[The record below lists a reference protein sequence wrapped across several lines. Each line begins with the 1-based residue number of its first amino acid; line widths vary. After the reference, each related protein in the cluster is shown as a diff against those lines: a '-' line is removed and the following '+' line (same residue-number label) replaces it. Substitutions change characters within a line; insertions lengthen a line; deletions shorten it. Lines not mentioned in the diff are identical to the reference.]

1 MTMRVLSMGE
11 AMLELS
17 EQAPL
22 WALNVAGDTFNTAWH
37 LKRQLGDGAEVA
49 YFTALGTDPF
59 SDRIAGFIAA
69 SGVDTRF
76 IRRDPSRGPGLYA
89 ISLKD
94 GERSFTYWRDRSAA
108 RLLADDPAALAR
120 ALDWAD
126 TVYLSGITLA
136 ILPPEGRDR
145 LLAAL
150 VRARAAGRRIF
161 FDPNLRPRL
170 WEDAAKMRDIITR
183 AAALADMVLP
193 SFEDESTHFGD
204 ADLAACARRYGAEQ
218 GREVVVKN
226 GGQDVLLAVN
236 GVLSHHRLTAV
247 TPVDTTGAGD
257 SFNAGW
263 IAARHRGLPP
273 EASLAAAH
281 DLARHVVSIRGALS

>member
-1 MTMRVLSMGE
+1 MRFLAIGE

-37 LKRQLGDGAEVA
+37 VKRRLGEKAEVA

-59 SDRIAGFIAA
+59 SDRIADFIAA
-69 SGVDTRF
+69 SGVDTSL

-89 ISLKD
+89 ISLNR

-108 RLLADDPAALAR
+108 RLLADDPQALER
-120 ALDWAD
+120 ALTWAE

-136 ILPPEGRDR
+136 ILSPEGRDR
-145 LLAAL
+145 LLEAL
-150 VRARAAGRRIF
+150 ASARALGRRIV

-170 WEDAAKMRDIITR
+170 WEDGDTMRQTITR
-183 AAALADMVLP
+183 AAALADVLLP
-193 SFEDESTHFGD
+193 SFEDEAAHFAD
-204 ADLAACARRYGAEQ
+204 SDLAACARRYGADA

-226 GGQDVLLAVN
+226 GGRDVLLAVD
-236 GVLSHHRLTAV
+236 GQQLILPLTAV
-247 TPVDTTGAGD
+247 EPVDTTGAGD

-263 IAARHRGLPP
+263 IAARHLGLDAQ
-273 EASLAAAH
+273 ASLTAAH
-281 DLARHVVSIRGALS
+281 DLARHVVSIRGALG